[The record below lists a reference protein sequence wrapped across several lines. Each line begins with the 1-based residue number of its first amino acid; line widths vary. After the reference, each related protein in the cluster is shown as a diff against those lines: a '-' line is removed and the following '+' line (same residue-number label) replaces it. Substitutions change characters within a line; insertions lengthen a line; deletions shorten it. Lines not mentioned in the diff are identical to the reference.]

1 MDKFWPLIEKCFA
14 YMVVAILWVIL
25 TGGKG
30 YLAAVEILAVNVM
43 VLCFFKDDVIRIIY
57 D

>member
-1 MDKFWPLIEKCFA
+1 MDKFWSLIEKCFA